1 MHFAT
6 PFCLGLIAAVVLAG
20 PARPQDVNNPLRHYA
35 VRIGIGHGVY
45 LGRGIVITAAH
56 VAGDLEPHVEIAGR
70 DLTTKVVKRGNDV
83 DLALLS
89 IDEHLPARLG
99 LRHMPLCQSP
109 PGTGQPV
116 FVAIPEGVVQSYVL
130 SPSQLPPNTP
140 PKWQT
145 AIRYVGPGNSGSGV
159 FDANEKCL
167 LGIISRKLSLVQI
180 KQLDGHE
187 VRETHDIA
195 KYFVPASEIA
205 KFIPPEVRF

>member
-6 PFCLGLIAAVVLAG
+6 PSCLVLIAAMSLAG
-20 PARPQDVNNPLRHYA
+20 SAYPQDIHNPLRFYA
-35 VRIGIGHGVY
+35 IHIGGGYGVY
-45 LGRGIVITAAH
+45 LGKGIVITAAH
-56 VAGDLEPHVEIAGR
+56 VTDAEPRVEIAGR
-70 DLTTKVVKRGNDV
+70 DLPAKVVKRGSDV

-130 SPSQLPPNTP
+130 SPSQLPPDTP
-140 PKWQT
+140 AKWQT
-145 AIRYVGPGNSGSGV
+145 AIRYVGPGNSGAGV
-159 FDANEKCL
+159 FDAHEKCL

-180 KQLDGHE
+180 KQVDGHI